1 MTKLFHLS
9 LAATLFALGGCAST
23 TTADLK
29 PAPQE
34 PVCGESTKAVILWTT
49 QWRADQKDIPAREA
63 AAAEGLSKFFEGSG
77 CFKSASIRHLRE
89 TSMDAIEAAI
99 VEATARYEKV
109 VLIVIRELGPT
120 VRIGSS
126 MTLVEGG
133 TEVVLEISEYAGPKT
148 VPRRFIVEWRDGGPG
163 VVKGVASLPQDMQAA
178 LAVGLQP
185 PVR

>member
-1 MTKLFHLS
+1 MPQFLYLFFAAML
-9 LAATLFALGGCAST
+9 LALVGCAST
-23 TTADLK
+23 TTAHLN

-34 PVCGESTKAVILWTT
+34 PICGRSTKAVILWTT

-63 AAAEGLSKFFEGSG
+63 AAAEGLSKFFAGSG
-77 CFKSASIRHLRE
+77 CFKSASIRRLRE
-89 TSMDAIEAAI
+89 TSMDSIEAAI
-99 VEATARYEKV
+99 VEATARHEKV

-126 MTLVEGG
+126 MALVEGG
-133 TEVVLEISEYAGPKT
+133 TEVVLEISEYGVPGT
-148 VPRRFIVEWRDGGPG
+148 VPRRFVVEWRDGGPG

-185 PVR
+185 PAR